1 MISIPVDSIEKPI
14 TVVDYCAGVYRCES
28 LAEVQAYGEAC
39 PEWVRQDERFTKAV
53 AVKLADLRSKAAGT
67 RSKRAAA

>member
-1 MISIPVDSIEKPI
+1 MIAVPIDTPEKPI

-28 LAEVQAYGEAC
+28 LAEVQAYGEGC
-39 PEWVRQDERFTKAV
+39 PEWVRQDERFGKAV
-53 AVKLADLRSKAAGT
+53 ATQLASLRSKDAGA